1 MVHSD
6 GENEGVPRLIYPLW
20 AVKQS
25 NVTGS
30 ERTGLITHVSGF
42 SVDKL
47 LSFKFKKK
55 HQTLSGLLL
64 LECSIGS
71 LGGIRVTTQLNIP
84 FIFARP

>member
-30 ERTGLITHVSGF
+30 ERTGLITHFKAQRNDGF
-42 SVDKL
+42 NNSVCYN
-47 LSFKFKKK
+47 SPMA
-55 HQTLSGLLL
+55 
-64 LECSIGS
+64 E
-71 LGGIRVTTQLNIP
+71 VTT
-84 FIFARP
+84 